1 MHYTQRKKDKTSS
14 HINLTNCDGTTSI
27 ILVGLT
33 ICWLEVH
40 FDYKLLCNYYVIKMV
55 VKTKNTVVCISIL
68 ANTIQS
74 LSYYYLC
81 LLYHI
86 YILSIITYFS
96 AIW

>member
-1 MHYTQRKKDKTSS
+1 MKRKVKSS
-14 HINLTNCDGTTSI
+14 IDDLDT
-27 ILVGLT
+27 
-33 ICWLEVH
+33 
-40 FDYKLLCNYYVIKMV
+40 
-55 VKTKNTVVCISIL
+55 NTV
-68 ANTIQS
+68 QS